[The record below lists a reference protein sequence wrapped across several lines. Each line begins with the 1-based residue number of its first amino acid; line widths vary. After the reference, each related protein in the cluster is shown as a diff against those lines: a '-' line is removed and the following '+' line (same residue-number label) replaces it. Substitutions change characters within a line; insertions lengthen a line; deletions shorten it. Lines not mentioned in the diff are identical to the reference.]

1 MLPLKTTEIALV
13 RVNSN
18 DDKVYRIE
26 PLTQRTDGFDLVVES
41 AAKQYVRDL
50 LEIDPIT
57 QEMRRRTVMRMT
69 DANYWK
75 KFVREHKSEIED
87 GIKSGL
93 VRRSEEHTSEL
104 QSLMRISYAVFCL
117 KKKTRQAQTHQ

>member
-1 MLPLKTTEIALV
+1 MLRLSAGGNVALTILCVVLGNAISTMLPLKTTEIALV

-50 LEIDPIT
+50 
-57 QEMRRRTVMRMT
+57 
-69 DANYWK
+69 
-75 KFVREHKSEIED
+75 
-87 GIKSGL
+87 
-93 VRRSEEHTSEL
+93 RSEEHTSEL
-104 QSLMRISYAVFCL
+104 QSLMRNSYAVFCL
-117 KKKTRQAQTHQ
+117 KKKKLNKTKKKHETY

>member
-1 MLPLKTTEIALV
+1 MLRLSAGGNVALTILCVVLGNAISTMLPLKTTEIALV

-26 PLTQRTDGFDLVVES
+26 PLTQRTDGFDLVVEI

-57 QEMRRRTVMRMT
+57 
-69 DANYWK
+69 
-75 KFVREHKSEIED
+75 
-87 GIKSGL
+87 
-93 VRRSEEHTSEL
+93 RSEEHTSEL
-104 QSLMRISYAVFCL
+104 QSLMRSSYAVFCS
-117 KKKTRQAQTHQ
+117 KKK

>member
-1 MLPLKTTEIALV
+1 MIRRPPSSTRSHTLCPDTAGFRSAMLPLKTTVIALV

-57 QEMRRRTVMRMT
+57 QEMRRRTVMRKIGR
-69 DANYWK
+69 AH
-75 KFVREHKSEIED
+75 V
-87 GIKSGL
+87 
-93 VRRSEEHTSEL
+93 
-104 QSLMRISYAVFCL
+104 
-117 KKKTRQAQTHQ
+117 